1 MRWLVGGL
9 LGLGAVSWWLPS
21 GPVVAVLRLALGLG
35 AAAALL
41 GVGLGW
47 LLAFGAYSLG
57 VSSVRWAARGA
68 EVLLALP
75 WVVFMGLFAQGWRGE
90 VRFMAALGLLLA
102 ARSGVALL
110 DAARALEVAPCFEG
124 VRALGGRRSR
134 VFTRHLGPWLVPLTL
149 RLGVEGAAAA
159 APLDLLLSFAGV
171 GSGLQAELAQAA
183 LAGQRR
189 GELLLACGSAA
200 VLGGLLVALGE
211 RGARVRGD

>member
-1 MRWLVGGL
+1 
-9 LGLGAVSWWLPS
+9 
-21 GPVVAVLRLALGLG
+21 
-35 AAAALL
+35 
-41 GVGLGW
+41 
-47 LLAFGAYSLG
+47 
-57 VSSVRWAARGA
+57 
-68 EVLLALP
+68 
-75 WVVFMGLFAQGWRGE
+75 VF
-90 VRFMAALGLLLA
+90 
-102 ARSGVALL
+102 S
-110 DAARALEVAPCFEG
+110 
-124 VRALGGRRSR
+124 
-134 VFTRHLGPWLVPLTL
+134 RHLGPWLAPLAL